1 MFFLVSEC
9 FLCWLVYNW
18 KSPKSDF
25 LKKWALSPEGWSVF
39 IFSYWTQRKL
49 VPADNHV
56 WNFSHQCSI
65 FGCISNQWAVILSP
79 RCSTKLTVSQQRH
92 LVSFVRIPS
101 KISWTH
107 VGSVLQ
113 FCCDPPFVVPAEE
126 MLLLLLTLLVLLC
139 LSFSFSFSFCLL
151 KTRHEHGHMKTVH
164 LRTKQTLKVLQVTT
178 SLTSFKSLSQRW
190 TGMAKSSESS
200 ASHQCGLGL
209 IPTHCRDCD

>member
-1 MFFLVSEC
+1 MSSPSGVFLVSEC

-139 LSFSFSFSFCLL
+139 LSFSFSFAFSPSIESLVQVCVSEVTHAAGATLEEDFYSFS
-151 KTRHEHGHMKTVH
+151 RWDASP
-164 LRTKQTLKVLQVTT
+164 RKVT
-178 SLTSFKSLSQRW
+178 SLTLFP
-190 TGMAKSSESS
+190 
-200 ASHQCGLGL
+200 H
-209 IPTHCRDCD
+209 